1 MSWIKFSGRRLDGA
15 YPCLALANSTCQCS
29 SWSKKLRSGMVFLSL
44 VKNPVRVRLCHQD
57 RNGGMSWMNVNPG
70 FFSWWGSP
78 AVIIW
83 YLSGTLMKQPW
94 KLGQTSRGK
103 NTQGPWWMI
112 AYIYI
117 YITRMDQPWQWQ
129 GQDMIRIV
137 GILIILLSC
146 VITGFIVI
154 ITVVI
159 AIQGFLATKPRLF
172 SQWSLQPLL
181 REPTGCAIRK

>member
-29 SWSKKLRSGMVFLSL
+29 SWSKNLRSGMV
-44 VKNPVRVRLCHQD
+44 

-83 YLSGTLMKQPW
+83 YLNGTLMKQPW

-117 YITRMDQPWQWQ
+117 HITRMASTMTMKRTRHDKNSRYS
-129 GQDMIRIV
+129 DNSSILRYYRV
-137 GILIILLSC
+137 YCYYYCCYCYSRLRSAAGITCNKAQVVLSMKP
-146 VITGFIVI
+146 
-154 ITVVI
+154 
-159 AIQGFLATKPRLF
+159 AATTEGTD
-172 SQWSLQPLL
+172 WM
-181 REPTGCAIRK
+181 CH